1 MSGRRELAVGDRLAD
16 RLLSKPLT
24 ARRAARAI
32 ALFTLFVTVTGG
44 VLAWLLDRDD
54 FPSLGS
60 AIWWAVQTVTTVGY
74 GDVVPRNAEG
84 RVIAGIV
91 MIAGI
96 GFVTIIT
103 AAIAAAFI
111 EGARERRGVDRT
123 VAQLE
128 EVLARLE
135 RLEKAFSRD
144 RPQRPD

>member
-1 MSGRRELAVGDRLAD
+1 MSGRRELVVGGRLAD
-16 RLLSKPLT
+16 RFLSKPLT

-32 ALFTLFVTVTGG
+32 GLFTFVVTLAGG
-44 VLAWLLDRDD
+44 MLAWLVDRDE
-54 FPSLGS
+54 FPSFGT

-74 GDVVPRNAEG
+74 GDVVPQNFAG
-84 RVIAGIV
+84 RVIASIV

-111 EGARERRGVDRT
+111 EGARLRRGADPT
-123 VAQLE
+123 MAQLE

-135 RLEKAFSRD
+135 RLEQAFARD
-144 RPQRPD
+144 RPPRQD